1 MDVVY
6 WCYVNSL
13 QALDSNMDGDEPK
26 IFSLNSL
33 NYLKL
38 MKVWTVYLTA
48 HHHLSTVALNVVD
61 STPP

>member
-1 MDVVY
+1 
-6 WCYVNSL
+6 
-13 QALDSNMDGDEPK
+13 MDGDEPK

-48 HHHLSTVALNVVD
+48 HHHLSTVALNVIG
-61 STPP
+61 STPLKKEERSNLICGPIQEL